1 MTTPLLPGM
10 AIKPVA
16 QSTIV
21 SCTHRILHVHE
32 SSDRIVLIPVE
43 AHRSKDRLYFVSY
56 INTSLTDVR
65 KELDPKDP
73 KLAITEVAAR
83 ADATATDAELDKKY
97 LRRGQKKSIPRR
109 ERERRWALIE
119 PLVTDPDDEVLLFD
133 PQVRIEKI
141 ALRAAELSNGP
152 EEHRRLRIE
161 IRDCLNQYWAGG
173 SMRGALT
180 PYRAACGA
188 RGKEKAQRNKLG
200 RQNAPTKNGEAGV
213 EGYLLADH
221 DKDIIRFSWRNYYIR
236 GSTIPKACRKMWR
249 NFYSIEVTDDSG
261 KTTTELLPK
270 HQRPTRNQ
278 FRDWGAKQSPG
289 HSAWKIQLSKTNA
302 ARIDRAITGNA
313 NDDIVAVGQRGAVD
327 TTSTDQHFVS
337 THCRLDRIGLAYR
350 ILVVDSAYRY
360 IPGFY
365 MGLHP
370 PSAQT
375 VNLAFLHAMSPKKA
389 WLNFLGLDD
398 QSPDDWIQIVFR
410 SVIADNTDARAQQA
424 FALLDAIGCG
434 QFYIPVARSD
444 LNSDAEVS
452 HHQLHRMVDH
462 NLLGT
467 TRGQMKSERMEAR
480 ADDLA
485 CYTILEGI
493 RETARGVHTHNT
505 MPLDIRPTAEMRR
518 ELLDKGLPIT
528 RLNLTRMRINQGKV
542 ARSLLDIDEGRTHL
556 MPITRGTFTGKGVKL
571 LRPDTGDKRSFVE
584 PIRYVSSHPMMLAR
598 FAAAKN
604 EREKHTIDFYDDDF
618 RIDPYNPMEI
628 HFRDCHSGELIR
640 LEARTED
647 PELLATCSYYDLLD
661 TMQYDA
667 IYLHDVK
674 DARDQALS
682 RMEAGQEEANRAAK
696 DAYDTELAAEPKR
709 PSRTKLR
716 GNKSANREREDA
728 QYQYGMPTPLSPD
741 GPSIDTQNA
750 ESEQSTVGPSMDE
763 PIDTA
768 PTNSNPPYQEP
779 VPKPKVKSVSIFA
792 TAVRNHLNQEV
803 SHVRQ

>member
-1 MTTPLLPGM
+1 MTTLLLPGM
-10 AIKPVA
+10 AIKPIA
-16 QSTIV
+16 QSDILT
-21 SCTHRILHVHE
+21 CTHRILHVHE
-32 SSDRIVLIPVE
+32 PSDRVVLIQVE
-43 AHRSKDRLYFVSY
+43 PHRSKGRLYFVSC
-56 INTSLTDVR
+56 IKASLTDLR
-65 KELDPKDP
+65 KELDPQDP
-73 KLAITEVAAR
+73 KLAITEVTAR
-83 ADATATDAELDKKY
+83 ADATATDADLDKKY
-97 LRRGQKKSIPRR
+97 RRRGQKTSIPSR
-109 ERERRWALIE
+109 ERERRWAMIE
-119 PLVTDPDDEVLLFD
+119 PLVTNPDDEILLFD
-133 PQVRIEKI
+133 PQIRVEKI
-141 ALRAAELSNGP
+141 ALRAAELSHDP
-152 EEHRRLRIE
+152 KKLRRLRIE
-161 IRDCLNQYWAGG
+161 ICGCLNQYWAGG
-173 SMRGALT
+173 STRGALT
-180 PYRAACGA
+180 PYRATCGA

-200 RQNAPTKNGEAGV
+200 RKNAPTKNGETGV
-213 EGYLLADH
+213 EGYLLTDH

-236 GSTIPKACRKMWR
+236 GSTIRKACRRMWR
-249 NFYSIEVTDDSG
+249 NFYSVEVTDDSG
-261 KTTTELLPK
+261 KTTTEPLPV
-270 HQRPTRNQ
+270 HQRPTPTQ
-278 FRDWGAKQSPG
+278 FRDWGEKQSPG

-313 NDDIVAVGQRGAVD
+313 NDDIVAVGQRAAVD

-337 THCRLDRIGLAYR
+337 TQCRLDRIGLAYR

-375 VNLAFLHAMSPKKA
+375 VDLAFLHAMSLKKP
-389 WLNFLGLDD
+389 WLHFLGLDD
-398 QSPDDWIQIVFR
+398 QSPDDWIPIAFR

-424 FALLDAIGCG
+424 FASLDAIGCG

-467 TRGQMKSERMEAR
+467 TRGQMKSERMETR

-485 CYTILEGI
+485 CFTIFEGI
-493 RETARGVHTHNT
+493 RETARAVHTHNT

-542 ARSLLDIDEGRTHL
+542 ARSLLDIEEARTHL
-556 MPITRGTFTGKGVKL
+556 MPLTRGTFTGKGVKL
-571 LRPDTGDKRSFVE
+571 LRPDTGDKRSFLE
-584 PIRYVSSHPMMLAR
+584 PVRYVSNHPMMLAR

-604 EREKHTIDFYDDDF
+604 ERDKHTIDFYDDDF
-618 RIDPYNPMEI
+618 RIDPYNPAEI
-628 HFRDCHSGELIR
+628 FFRDCHSGELIH

-661 TMQYDA
+661 KMQYDA

-682 RMEAGQEEANRAAK
+682 HMEAGQEEANRAAK
-696 DAYDTELAAEPKR
+696 DAYDTELAAEPKK
-709 PSRTKLR
+709 PSKTKLR
-716 GNKSANREREDA
+716 GNKAANREREDA
-728 QYQYGMPTPLSPD
+728 QCQYGIPTPLSPD
-741 GPSIDTQNA
+741 DPSIDTQSA
-750 ESEQSTVGPSMDE
+750 ESEQSTVAPSMDE

-768 PTNSNPPYQEP
+768 PTNSSPPNQES
-779 VPKPKVKSVSIFA
+779 VPNPKVKSVSIFA
-792 TAVRNHLNQEV
+792 TAVRHHLNQEA
-803 SHVRQ
+803 SHVKQ

>member
-1 MTTPLLPGM
+1 MTTLLIPGM

-16 QSTIV
+16 QSETI
-21 SCTHRILHVHE
+21 SCAHRILHVHE

-43 AHRSKDRLYFVSY
+43 PHRSNGRLYFVSC
-56 INTSLTDVR
+56 INTSLTDLR
-65 KELDPKDP
+65 KEFDPQDP
-73 KLAITEVAAR
+73 KLAITEVTAR
-83 ADATATDAELDKKY
+83 PDATATDKELDKKY
-97 LRRGQKKSIPRR
+97 LRSGQTKSIPRR
-109 ERERRWALIE
+109 ERERRWEMIK
-119 PLVTDPDDEVLLFD
+119 PLVTDRDDEILLFD
-133 PQVRIEKI
+133 PQLRTEKI
-141 ALRAAELSNGP
+141 ASRAAELA
-152 EEHRRLRIE
+152 HDRKKLQRLRLE

-173 SMRGALT
+173 STSGALT

-200 RQNAPTKNGEAGV
+200 RKNAPTKNGAAGV
-213 EGYLLADH
+213 EGYLLTDH

-249 NFYSIEVTDDSG
+249 NFYSVEVTDDDG
-261 KTTTELLPK
+261 KMVTEPLPK
-270 HQRPTRNQ
+270 HLRPTKSQ
-278 FRDWGAKQSPG
+278 FRDWGERQSPG

-370 PSAQT
+370 PSVQT

-398 QSPDDWIQIVFR
+398 KFADDWIQIVFR
-410 SVIADNTDARAQQA
+410 SIIADNTDARALQA
-424 FALLDAIGCG
+424 FASLDAIGCG

-462 NLLGT
+462 NLHGT
-467 TRGQMKSERMEAR
+467 TRGRMKSDRMEAR

-485 CYTILEGI
+485 CFTIYEGI
-493 RETARGVHTHNT
+493 RETARAVHTHNT
-505 MPLDIRPTAEMRR
+505 MPLNIRPTAEMQR

-528 RLNLTRMRINQGKV
+528 RLNLTRMLINQGKV
-542 ARSLLDIDEGRTHL
+542 ARSLLDIDDARTRL

-604 EREKHTIDFYDDDF
+604 EREKRTIDFYDDDF
-618 RIDPYNPMEI
+618 RIDPYNPTEI
-628 HFRDCHSGELIR
+628 HFRDCHSGELIH
-640 LEARTED
+640 LKARTDD

-661 TMQYDA
+661 KMQYDA
-667 IYLHDVK
+667 IYLHDVR

-696 DAYDTELAAEPKR
+696 DAYDTELAAEPKK
-709 PSRTKLR
+709 PSKARLR
-716 GNKSANREREDA
+716 GNKAANREREDA
-728 QYQYGMPTPLSPD
+728 RSQYGMPTQPLPD
-741 GPSIDTQNA
+741 APSIDSQNA
-750 ESEQSTVGPSMDE
+750 ESEQPTVGPLMDE

-768 PTNSNPPYQEP
+768 PTDSNLPYQEP

-792 TAVRNHLNQEV
+792 TAVRNHLNQEA
-803 SHVRQ
+803 SHVRH